1 MKWLHENIV
10 TINVPVEAVRR
21 AHIFSQQ
28 VIATT
33 NYSDSNQ
40 TQLNKIRDD
49 HFVSKI
55 GEEAAKEVISV
66 YGKVTGPDYTIYK
79 ADLKSWDDDLMI
91 NNIGIAV
98 KTQRK
103 TNALKYGLSWT
114 FQAGETRRDKILDTL
129 NAWVVFVEYNDQL
142 PYNCNV
148 YPPFQVKQLIFGEPR
163 LQHLKGHKKV
173 IYAHTL
179 SIITKQ

>member
-1 MKWLHENIV
+1 MKCLHKQIIS
-10 TINVPVEAVRR
+10 INLSLEAVKR

-28 VIATT
+28 IISTID
-33 NYSDSNQ
+33 YSDSNQ
-40 TQLNKIRDD
+40 THINKIKDD

-55 GEEAAKEVISV
+55 GEEAAKDVISA
-66 YGKVTGPDYTIYK
+66 YGKITGPDYTIYHGK
-79 ADLKSWDDDLMI
+79 AKSWDDDLRI

-114 FQAGETRRDKILDTL
+114 FQYGQERRDRILNRP
-129 NAWVVFVEYNDQL
+129 NAWVIFVEYDDTN

-148 YPPFQVKQLIFGEPR
+148 YPPFQIKQLTFGEPK
-163 LQHLKGHKKV
+163 LQHLKTSKNV
-173 IYAHTL
+173 VYAHTL
-179 SIITKQ
+179 PVHTI